1 MEDDLKETCVLIIC
15 GGGGKRLWP
24 ESRINAPKQFIKLL
38 GEKTLFQEMAAR
50 AAILVPPENIFVQTV
65 AGYEDEVQTQAP
77 QILKENIFA
86 EPMSR
91 NTALAMVY
99 GTLMIKR
106 KMPQATIINLWSDQ
120 KIADEEG
127 FQKILLS
134 AVMAANSGD
143 WLVTVGIKP
152 TFPHTGLGYIEA
164 VKKIESSDGVFYRG
178 KFIEKPS
185 LEKAQEFLALGR
197 YFWNTGYYVWQV
209 GVFIETVKK
218 VNPTLH
224 VNLEAIDRAI
234 SANDQPAIKKV
245 FEGAEDISIDKAVS
259 EKADNIAVLPAEI
272 GWSDVGDWKTVYD
285 VSPKDEN
292 GNVVINTGQRGEFIQ
307 LDSKNCLIHL
317 SDQLVAVVGVDDL
330 AIVDT
335 PDALLICK
343 KGKAEDVKKI
353 VELLKTKGKTGYL

>member
-38 GEKTLFQEMAAR
+38 GEKTLFQEMVQKVAG
-50 AAILVPPENIFVQTV
+50 LVPTERIFIQTV
-65 AGYEDEVQTQAP
+65 PGYEDEVQGQAS
-77 QILKENIFA
+77 QIPKENIFT
-86 EPMSR
+86 EPLSK

-120 KIADEEG
+120 KIDDEEG
-127 FQKILLS
+127 FRKILTS
-134 AVMAANSGD
+134 AVAAAKAGN

-164 VKKIESSDGVFYRG
+164 IEKIESNNVVFYKG

-185 LEKAQEFLALGR
+185 LEKAQEFLNSGR
-197 YFWNTGYYVWQV
+197 YFWNTGYYVWRIEA
-209 GVFIETVKK
+209 FIETIKT
-218 VNPTLH
+218 VNPVLYT
-224 VNLEAIDRAI
+224 NFEAIDKAI
-234 SANDQPAIKKV
+234 TANDSVAVKKV

-259 EKADNIAVLPAEI
+259 EKASNIAVLPAEI

-285 VSPKDEN
+285 VSSKDEN
-292 GNVVINTGQRGEFIQ
+292 GNAVIGGKNQGEWIAIET
-307 LDSKNCLIHL
+307 KNCLIHF
-317 SDQLVAVVGVDDL
+317 SNRLVATIGLEDL
-330 AIVDT
+330 AIIDT
-335 PDALLICK
+335 PDAILVCK
-343 KGKAEDVKKI
+343 KDKAQDVKKL
-353 VELLKTKGKTGYL
+353 VELLKTKGKTDYL